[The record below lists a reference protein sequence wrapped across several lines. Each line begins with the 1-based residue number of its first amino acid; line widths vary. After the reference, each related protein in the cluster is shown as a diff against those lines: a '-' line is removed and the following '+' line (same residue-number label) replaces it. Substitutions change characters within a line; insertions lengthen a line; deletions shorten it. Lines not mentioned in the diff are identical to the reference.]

1 MTRRGP
7 GCGCLGCGGSLLII
21 AALLGAAWLFV
32 LKPAQ
37 DFLNGMRTGPSQ
49 SQSQTDPTP
58 GGSGVNVPQLPG
70 GNGGSSAPASTPG
83 TVNAPVTK
91 ADVQAFVRVRRQAAQ
106 ALGGSFTELQ
116 NVWTQ
121 IQNGQTPNLLQVFT
135 VLRNTTGSVNQAR
148 AAQGAQLDK
157 ENMSAERYA
166 VVRATVNRALGLP
179 NIDFAQAA
187 EAVQQG
193 RMPDLNRTVVAATPE
208 ERALVE
214 PFRAELQQTAAAGLL
229 GL

>member
-37 DFLNGMRTGPSQ
+37 DFLNGMRTGPA
-49 SQSQTDPTP
+49 QSQTNPTP

-70 GNGGSSAPASTPG
+70 GSSTPASTPG

-106 ALGGSFTELQ
+106 ALGGTFTELQ

-135 VLRNTTGSVNQAR
+135 VLRNTTGSVSQAR

>member
-37 DFLNGMRTGPSQ
+37 DFLNGMRIGPAQ

-70 GNGGSSAPASTPG
+70 GSSTPASTPG
-83 TVNAPVTK
+83 SVNAPVTK

>member
-1 MTRRGP
+1 M
-7 GCGCLGCGGSLLII
+7 
-21 AALLGAAWLFV
+21 
-32 LKPAQ
+32 
-37 DFLNGMRTGPSQ
+37 
-49 SQSQTDPTP
+49 
-58 GGSGVNVPQLPG
+58 
-70 GNGGSSAPASTPG
+70 
-83 TVNAPVTK
+83 NAPVTK

-193 RMPDLNRTVVAATPE
+193 RMPDLNRT
-208 ERALVE
+208 
-214 PFRAELQQTAAAGLL
+214 
-229 GL
+229 

>member
-37 DFLNGMRTGPSQ
+37 DFLNGMRTGPA
-49 SQSQTDPTP
+49 QSQTNPTP

-70 GNGGSSAPASTPG
+70 GSSTPASTPG

-135 VLRNTTGSVNQAR
+135 VLRNTTGSVSQAR